1 MSIHL
6 TSLVILAVIATDIVF
21 GAPVTDSDCNLIAK
35 FIDTKYPLTNP
46 TILDDGSVK
55 YRIGIISDLDGDSV
69 STDEAFTWISYFKK
83 GYLTYSP
90 VTKNIS
96 IEWDNSTDNGVQF
109 KSHLSTNGRGLEL
122 SELATFN
129 ANLITLDDK
138 TGLVYLIHDDV
149 LIPWVMVTD
158 GDGRKSKGM
167 KNEWATVKNS
177 KLYVGSHG
185 KEQVW
190 LKSHRVDIS
199 SMWVKTIDK
208 SGSVQH
214 LNWTENFIKVRAA
227 VGIHFPGYMTHEA
240 VEWSDLRQR
249 WFFLPRK
256 ASVESY
262 DTVTDERKATN
273 LLLSASPDFDDIKV
287 VRIGEI
293 VPNHGYASF
302 KFIPGTNDTMIV
314 AISTQEEGKVT
325 ATFITAFTVDG
336 EIIFPETKVSDL
348 KYEGFEFI

>member
-1 MSIHL
+1 MNMGF
-6 TSLVILAVIATDIVF
+6 LV
-21 GAPVTDSDCNLIAK
+21 
-35 FIDTKYPLTNP
+35 
-46 TILDDGSVK
+46 
-55 YRIGIISDLDGDSV
+55 
-69 STDEAFTWISYFKK
+69 FTY
-83 GYLTYSP
+83 
-90 VTKNIS
+90 
-96 IEWDNSTDNGVQF
+96 
-109 KSHLSTNGRGLEL
+109 L
-122 SELATFN
+122 SESWLL
-129 ANLITLDDK
+129 NLK
-138 TGLVYLIHDDV
+138 KKVSGHSLILRSAIYSV
-149 LIPWVMVTD
+149 RGIWYNLTTIPVA
-158 GDGRKSKGM
+158 GM

-287 VRIGEI
+287 NEI
-293 VPNHGYASF
+293 IMWH
-302 KFIPGTNDTMIV
+302 
-314 AISTQEEGKVT
+314 
-325 ATFITAFTVDG
+325 ATFT
-336 EIIFPETKVSDL
+336 
-348 KYEGFEFI
+348 